1 MYGKL
6 LVVLGLISA
15 VSSTDFPACLQ
26 ELAEEVAGHKEQGLV
41 PFGNSNTYQVSGNDK
56 QSVQTIKF
64 AKPYGTPPTVVLH
77 LEALDANKDTNL
89 RYSVRVG
96 QITTTGAEII
106 LSTWANTLIYG
117 AYVRWYA
124 FE

>member
-15 VSSTDFPACLQ
+15 VSSTDYPACLQ
-26 ELAEEVAGHKEQGLV
+26 KLAEKVAGHIEQGSV

-56 QSVQTIKF
+56 RSVQTIKF
-64 AKPYGTPPTVVLH
+64 AKPYGTPPTVVVTV
-77 LEALDANKDTNL
+77 ETMDASKDTNL
-89 RYSVRVG
+89 RYSVAVG
-96 QITTTGAEII
+96 QITTTGAQIT
-106 LSTWANTLIYG
+106 LATWADTQIFG

-124 FE
+124 FD